1 MNSNMIVKIGDFGVS
16 KQLKSYKTYALTR
29 KKLGTEYYAAPEIV
43 TKGIYNEKSDIWSLG
58 CIIYELL
65 TLNTYYKDKFM
76 DEIKQI
82 DSNLY
87 NNKWQELI
95 DSLLEL
101 DYKKRFDINQVN
113 KFLKEKIKIKDRDL
127 INKAENEINNMN
139 INNKNNK
146 IKGEKNIKKMIQVK
160 ICQ

>member
-65 TLNTYYKDKFM
+65 TLNTYYKDKLM

-87 NNKWQELI
+87 NNK
-95 DSLLEL
+95 
-101 DYKKRFDINQVN
+101 KKEYTIIKEIGKGGFGRVLQILN
-113 KFLKEKIKIKDRDL
+113 KSDGKYYAIKEIPLK
-127 INKAENEINNMN
+127 N
-139 INNKNNK
+139 
-146 IKGEKNIKKMIQVK
+146 
-160 ICQ
+160 